1 MFLTLCSWLIDKEDD
16 DDMLIGQRMQ
26 MIRRLNKMETDHW
39 NAFSYHASLV

>member
-26 MIRRLNKMETDHW
+26 MIRMETDHW